1 MKVSGPVLTLTQ
13 VNPDGVFLV
22 SMVDGKLFDTLEY
35 LARKIRRIDAPFGEI
50 QLVICGDFFQLP
62 PVVKNGDRMTFAFD
76 AFTWRKCIHK
86 QVTLTK
92 VFRQKESGQQSTFF
106 LMAFLSTHRDQSS
119 SQFSTNCGLVKSVK
133 RRLRS
138 SCRYHDRCNTTT
150 VSSQLRCTRP
160 QVRLWGSDVIVSF
173 SRRAEVDRA
182 NQARLK
188 QLPGEEASY
197 RASDYPGYDS
207 KGHPTSHQR
216 MVQLLD
222 QTRAV
227 PLLTLR
233 VGAQV
238 MLIKVSNQYSIPELN
253 Q

>member
-1 MKVSGPVLTLTQ
+1 
-13 VNPDGVFLV
+13 
-22 SMVDGKLFDTLEY
+22 MVDGRLFDILEHI
-35 LARKIRRIDAPFGEI
+35 ARKIRGNEAPFGEI

-62 PVVKNGDRMTFAFD
+62 PVAKNGDHMTFAFD
-76 AFTWRKCIHK
+76 ALTWRKCIQK

-92 VFRQKESGQQSTFF
+92 VFRQKESGQQLPCC

-119 SQFSTNCGLVKSVK
+119 SQFSTNCGLVKLVK
-133 RRLRS
+133 QRPRS
-138 SCRYHDRCNTTT
+138 SCRYRDHYNTMT
-150 VSSQLRCTRP
+150 VSSQLQCTHLR
-160 QVRLWGSDVIVSF
+160 RKLGGSDMVVSF

-197 RASDYPGYDS
+197 RGTDYPGYDS
-207 KGHPTSHQR
+207 KGHPTPHQR

-222 QTRAV
+222 QTRVV

-238 MLIKVSNQYSIPELN
+238 MLIKVSS
-253 Q
+253 